1 VAKLVVT
8 RGLPG
13 CGKTTWALAWVAE
26 DRSGRARVNRDE
38 LRAMIDGG
46 AWAVGITEEKVVRAR
61 DAVIGDLLRDGI
73 DVVCDDTN
81 LAARTVRELVTV
93 AGRNGAEVEVEDMTG
108 VPLEVCLARDAAR
121 EHPVGEAAIRDLY
134 RRYLEGRKRPF
145 RLPAP
150 LSAAAGRPYL
160 PPAGAPSAVL
170 VDVDGTVALIG
181 DRSPYDETLVHL
193 DTPNPPVIEVVRA
206 LHTAG
211 HAIVY
216 CSGRTERS
224 RPATAAWLTRHVGVP
239 YAALL
244 LRPTGDQRRD
254 AIVKLELFDTHVRD
268 NYAVLCVLD
277 DRKQVV
283 ATWRSIGLTVLAV
296 AEGDF

>member
-26 DRSGRARVNRDE
+26 DRSGRARVNRDD

-46 AWAVGITEEKVVRAR
+46 AWAAGVTEEKVARAR
-61 DAVIGDLLRDGI
+61 DAVIGDLLRDGV

-93 AGRNGAEVEVEDMTG
+93 AGRNGADVEVKDMTG
-108 VPLEVCLARDAAR
+108 VPLETCLARDAAR
-121 EHPVGEAAIRDLY
+121 DHPVGEAAIRD
-134 RRYLEGRKRPF
+134 R
-145 RLPAP
+145 
-150 LSAAAGRPYL
+150 
-160 PPAGAPSAVL
+160 
-170 VDVDGTVALIG
+170 TVARIG
-181 DRSPYDETLVHL
+181 DRSPYDESLVHL
-193 DTPNPPVIEVVRA
+193 DTPNPPVIAVVRA
-206 LHTAG
+206 LHAAG
-211 HAIVY
+211 HQIVY

-224 RPATAAWLTRHVGVP
+224 RPATAAWLTRHVAVP
-239 YAALL
+239 YADLL
-244 LRPTGDQRRD
+244 LRPAGDQRRD